1 MIERALAGRHRL
13 IPAHAGKTPGTCFGT
28 SHCRAH
34 PRSRGEN
41 IKAKVAACCAS
52 GSSPLTRGK
61 PHLHNHPFIAARLIP
76 AHAGK
81 TFSLKLRH
89 KQDVA
94 HPRSRGEN
102 IIRSDKPE
110 AVAGSSPLTRG
121 KHTRGLRPRRHRRLI
136 PAHAGKT
143 LQVDRARWQPGAHPR
158 SRGENPLL
166 TRSPVLTAG
175 SSPLTR
181 GKPCASMR
189 SSVWQRLIPAHAG
202 KTATA
207 CTNATTWG
215 AHPRSRGENDSP
227 RSATSCEAGSSPL
240 TRGKLQ
246 SE

>member
-1 MIERALAGRHRL
+1 MGL
-13 IPAHAGKTPGTCFGT
+13 IPAHAGKTSDRACPCGPT
-28 SHCRAH
+28 SAH

-41 IKAKVAACCAS
+41 AGHMLRHIALS

-61 PHLHNHPFIAARLIP
+61 HQGQGRGLLRFGLIP

>member
-52 GSSPLTRGK
+52 GSSPLTRGKRARSMGPTCPVGLIPAHAGKTSSVLSISTPPRAHPRSRGENIIRSDKAEAAAGSSPLTRGK

-121 KHTRGLRPRRHRRLI
+121 KHEGRASPHLPGRLI

-143 LQVDRARWQPGAHPR
+143 PR
-158 SRGENPLL
+158 
-166 TRSPVLTAG
+166 RSGT
-175 SSPLTR
+175 
-181 GKPCASMR
+181 
-189 SSVWQRLIPAHAG
+189 
-202 KTATA
+202 
-207 CTNATTWG
+207 
-215 AHPRSRGENDSP
+215 
-227 RSATSCEAGSSPL
+227 
-240 TRGKLQ
+240 
-246 SE
+246 